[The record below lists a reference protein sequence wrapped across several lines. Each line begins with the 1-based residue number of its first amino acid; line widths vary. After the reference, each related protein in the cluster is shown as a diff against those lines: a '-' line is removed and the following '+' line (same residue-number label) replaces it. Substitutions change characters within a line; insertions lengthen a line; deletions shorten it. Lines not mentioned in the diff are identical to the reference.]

1 MIIAVTDRRHS
12 RLPFLEQI
20 DSIAKAR
27 PDMLI
32 LREKDLSDAEYKDLA
47 EECRNICSRY
57 NVPICVNSFAD
68 VANEL
73 NIADIQLPMPLL
85 RKYSCECNKKKN
97 LYVSIHSIE
106 DLREAIAMGAKSV
119 IYGHIFETFCKPGME
134 PRGIDNLKEICDAS
148 SVPVLA
154 IGGITKDNVKKVYG
168 CGASGICLMSSVMQ
182 TDDPRSVIDSCRI

>member
-20 DSIAKAR
+20 ENIAKAR

-68 VANEL
+68 VAKEL
-73 NIADIQLPMPLL
+73 NITDIQLPMPLL
-85 RKYSCECNKKKN
+85 REYSYECDEKNN

-106 DLREAIAMGAKSV
+106 DLKEAINMGAKSV
-119 IYGHIFETFCKPGME
+119 IYGHIFETFCKPGMK
-134 PRGIDNLKEICDAS
+134 PRGLDNLREICNES

-154 IGGITKDNVKKVYG
+154 IGGITKDNVKKVYD

-182 TDDPRSVIDSCRI
+182 TDDPKSVIDSCHI